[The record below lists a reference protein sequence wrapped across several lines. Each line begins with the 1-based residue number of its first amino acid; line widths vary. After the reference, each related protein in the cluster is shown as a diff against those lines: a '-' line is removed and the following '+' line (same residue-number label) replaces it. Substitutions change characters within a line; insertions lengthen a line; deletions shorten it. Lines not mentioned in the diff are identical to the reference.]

1 MAWFKVDDTLHSH
14 PKARKAGLAAMGL
27 WALGGAFSSQY
38 ATDGWVPDWY
48 VTSILNG
55 KRAANALVD
64 AGLWTRAVIEGEG
77 GYQFHDW
84 EHYQP
89 SKAEIERERAASRER
104 QRRWRENRR
113 NAVTNA
119 ESDVT

>member
-55 KRAANALVD
+55 KRAANSLVE
-64 AGLWTRAVIEGEG
+64 AGLWTRAVIDGEC

-104 QRRWRENRR
+104 QKRWRESRR
-113 NAVTNA
+113 NGVTNG
-119 ESDVT
+119 ESNG

>member
-1 MAWFKVDDTLHSH
+1 
-14 PKARKAGLAAMGL
+14 MGL

-119 ESDVT
+119 ESDAT